1 MGSTARRRAGPSPAE
16 VPIVFTR
23 TFTRTHRWSIPL
35 LALSVALIATLVDYG
50 RRWV

>member
-16 VPIVFTR
+16 VPIV
-23 TFTRTHRWSIPL
+23 FTRTHRWSIPL